1 MRFSRAGEEETRLGI
16 TPLIDIV
23 FLLLIFLVLTSKFN
37 QPSGLSV
44 SLAESGAMG
53 GMTASERHRITI
65 DKAGLVYHNGKE
77 VPKKALA
84 SLLKDLGGRG
94 SSSTLVLEAD
104 RDTTHG
110 SVVEIMDL
118 ARGSGIRSIV
128 IATLLKTKGQR

>member
-1 MRFSRAGEEETRLGI
+1 MKFSRAVEEETRLGI

-37 QPSGLSV
+37 QAGGLSV
-44 SLAESGAMG
+44 SLPESGATTG
-53 GMTASERHRITI
+53 TAATERHRITI

-77 VPKKALA
+77 VAKKALP
-84 SLLKDLGGRG
+84 SLLRDMGNQGPPP
-94 SSSTLVLEAD
+94 TLVLEAD
-104 RDTTHG
+104 RETHHG

-118 ARGSGIRSIV
+118 ARGAGIRSIV